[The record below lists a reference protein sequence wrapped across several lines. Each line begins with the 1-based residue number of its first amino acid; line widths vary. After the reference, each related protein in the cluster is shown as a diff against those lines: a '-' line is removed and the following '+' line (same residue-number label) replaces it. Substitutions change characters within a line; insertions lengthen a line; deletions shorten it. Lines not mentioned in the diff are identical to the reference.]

1 VIRCALLDLDG
12 TLLDTAPDLAA
23 AANRMLGALGLP
35 PRRREEVASYVGKG
49 LARLVERCLTGELEG
64 RADPQLLERALG
76 LFSPAYDEES
86 GRHCRVFDGV
96 VEGLDML
103 DSLGLRLACVTNKPE
118 RFTLPLLERMG
129 LAPYFDAV
137 VCADRLARTKP
148 DPLPFLHACALLE
161 VKPREAL
168 VVGDSA
174 NDVHAARAAD
184 IPVVCVAYGYTEGR
198 AVDSLGA
205 DLVIADLQALG
216 KLLGSKPGAFDKD
229 R

>member
-1 VIRCALLDLDG
+1 VIRGALLDLDG

-23 AANRMLGALGLP
+23 AANRMLAALGRP
-35 PRRREEVASYVGKG
+35 SRRPEEVATYVGKG
-49 LARLVERCLTGELEG
+49 LARLVERCLTGELQG
-64 RADPQLLERALG
+64 RADPQLLERAVG
-76 LFSPAYDEES
+76 LFSPAYEEQS

-96 VEGLDML
+96 LEGLDML
-103 DSLGLRLACVTNKPE
+103 QKLDLRLACVTNKPE
-118 RFTLPLLERMG
+118 RFTLPLLQRMG
-129 LAPYFDAV
+129 LGAYFDAV

-148 DPLPFLHACALLE
+148 DPLPFLHACKLLE
-161 VKPREAL
+161 VRPQEAL

-174 NDVHAARAAD
+174 NDVQAARAAD

-205 DLVIADLQALG
+205 DLVIADLPALG
-216 KLLGSKPGAFDKD
+216 KLLGREPSAFDKH